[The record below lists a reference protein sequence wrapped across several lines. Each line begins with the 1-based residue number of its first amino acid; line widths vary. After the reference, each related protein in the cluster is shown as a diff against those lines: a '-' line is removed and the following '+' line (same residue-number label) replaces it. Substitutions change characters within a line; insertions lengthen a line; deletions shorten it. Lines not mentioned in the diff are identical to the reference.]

1 MCLPV
6 WEEEGE
12 EGEED
17 HWEKRERGGGD
28 REKRRGK
35 CEFLFYF
42 FSLEF
47 FFSSREKKWKK
58 VKTQENK
65 NSPRGRKE
73 LTYAVDTCTY
83 PASAVHRIARSTAW
97 RVAT

>member
-17 HWEKRERGGGD
+17 QWDMRGGGNVS
-28 REKRRGK
+28 
-35 CEFLFYF
+35 FLLL
-42 FSLEF
+42 LEV
-47 FFSSREKKWKK
+47 FFSSREKKGKK